1 MHGIGG
7 AGFFVVVDVGD
18 EFGDDFFGCVRCR
31 AVESVWS
38 SSFSSVGIFYSD
50 DIHLPMGKGVRM
62 QNVLKNA
69 NDVPTTAAAAL
80 ATPWKPVRTAADVDD
95 DCSVSGRKS
104 APLGIV
110 LSSTERREARN
121 KRRATHTRTHACKIV
136 RDLGVANVARVA
148 PLVRVAPVACT
159 TTTHRQSPRW

>member
-1 MHGIGG
+1 MVADLVAWDRWGRV
-7 AGFFVVVDVGD
+7 FFVVDVGD

-31 AVESVWS
+31 AVESVSVGS
-38 SSFSSVGIFYSD
+38 SSSLSSRSSSSSSVGIFYSN
-50 DIHLPMGKGVRM
+50 DIHLPLGKDVRM

-69 NDVPTTAAAAL
+69 NDVPTTAVAAL

-121 KRRATHTRTHACKIV
+121 KRRATHTHTRMQN
-136 RDLGVANVARVA
+136 R
-148 PLVRVAPVACT
+148 
-159 TTTHRQSPRW
+159 